1 MATVKRP
8 RIAYYKE
15 NLPTPLCIFFSFFF
29 ALAFKFNGG
38 VFLPTA
44 LQMSSELGY
53 IKEDVSM
60 AGYAS
65 FIGMTI
71 IFPILFRLKFRF
83 TTRSILLTVCPI
95 LIACNLIT
103 MHISL
108 TIYIA
113 VSVPFKH
120 FFQALCVL
128 SFIRTSIATPLAWT
142 EGIPM
147 NTLYNLIRTQTT
159 LTSLKELFGWVCI
172 QGTIFLIIIMS
183 YRLWRD
189 REETFR
195 HPVHKAMNFHRKVKT
210 RMRKRI

>member
-1 MATVKRP
+1 
-8 RIAYYKE
+8 
-15 NLPTPLCIFFSFFF
+15 
-29 ALAFKFNGG
+29 
-38 VFLPTA
+38 
-44 LQMSSELGY
+44 
-53 IKEDVSM
+53 M

-128 SFIRTSIATPLAWT
+128 SFIRTSIATPLGTALLNRAMKYLEQDNIATISRNMDQVRAWT

>member
-1 MATVKRP
+1 ML
-8 RIAYYKE
+8 
-15 NLPTPLCIFFSFFF
+15 LPVFCVAGILCGSGIVFYRRVIQHKG
-29 ALAFKFNGG
+29 FKM
-38 VFLPTA
+38 L
-44 LQMSSELGY
+44 
-53 IKEDVSM
+53 I
-60 AGYAS
+60 
-65 FIGMTI
+65 FIG
-71 IFPILFRLKFRF
+71 FC
-83 TTRSILLTVCPI
+83 LLTAYQYYMYF
-95 LIACNLIT
+95 LIHPNLNIESLYFPNFIRGIGYG
-103 MHISL
+103 MLYISL

-128 SFIRTSIATPLAWT
+128 SFIRTSIATPLGTALLNRAMRYLEQDNIATISRNMDQVRAWT

-147 NTLYNLIRTQTT
+147 NTLYNLIKTQTT

-195 HPVHKAMNFHRKVKT
+195 HPIHKAMNFHRKVKT